1 MFEGEE
7 YGLIEPEPLMNTNG
21 ANWATHMWVYI
32 VDTTSTQTFFC

>member
-7 YGLIEPEPLMNTNG
+7 YGLIRPTGNQGTLMNTNG

-32 VDTTSTQTFFC
+32 VDTTST